1 MKIALATIGSRGDI
15 QPYIALAGALN
26 KKGFRTFIAT
36 HPYAKQL
43 VESYGIRHE
52 SAGQDIDIKTE
63 VKKILQKS
71 NSPTRGL
78 YPTIRFIIEN
88 LRRCHKDFI
97 KLFSDVDLVIAGHN
111 MTGLAEAEMLQ
122 KLFVRIALEE
132 SDVPRRKPKPTSAES
147 AKELYAP
154 FPASA
159 FLKSYKKFRM
169 EIGAPPMGN
178 NCAYP
183 GLTLFPVSQAIQK
196 ENDLWTDKAVVTGYF
211 FYDPPGDFIRDDRL
225 LSFMAKGENPVFV
238 SMGSMYQ
245 DKKQSHRFINTVVRA
260 IHMAH
265 ERAIIQVSGVK
276 PVTSHENIM
285 FVENI
290 PYSWLFKH
298 VTLVIHHCGFGTT
311 AEVLKYGL
319 PSVPFPHIFTQ
330 WKLATRIYR
339 LGLAHQPLNIQKL
352 TDKQL
357 ADAISA
363 TKRNVQMKKCVLEI
377 SRIIKKE
384 NGLKKAVDLICK
396 YYDNRETYK

>member
-1 MKIALATIGSRGDI
+1 LGVSQLIFFFLIPKLKNCKQVKMKIALATIGSRGDI

-225 LSFMAKGENPVFV
+225 
-238 SMGSMYQ
+238 
-245 DKKQSHRFINTVVRA
+245 VVRA